1 MLTFLRDEISMAA
14 NDVHT
19 LRVSCYPNSITKG
32 IGLQDIMCLDRYV
45 NMISSQL
52 IRFEKSV
59 GGNAQGHLVCGD
71 FTRKSSIL
79 HIYFYYAPVWINEM
93 INDKAESWQFIH
105 ILFCHSTK
113 TRS

>member
-1 MLTFLRDEISMAA
+1 MLTFLQDEISMAA

-19 LRVSCYPNSITKG
+19 LCVSCYPNNITKG

-45 NMISSQL
+45 NMITSQL

-79 HIYFYYAPVWINEM
+79 HIYFHYASMGINEM
-93 INDKAESWQFIH
+93 I
-105 ILFCHSTK
+105 
-113 TRS
+113 